1 MASITSLGTG
11 SGLQLESLISKLMT
25 VESVPLT
32 TLKSRESSYQTKVSA
47 MGSLRST
54 LASLQTAANGMK
66 ADILQKAT
74 DKFASYTATLAN
86 TNVASATASTG
97 AVAGKYSLEVST
109 LAKAQQLQVKYASS
123 SMVVSATGGTLTLDL
138 GSLDSGGAYQTNS
151 GQSYNITLSAG
162 ATLANVRDAINSS
175 TAGVTAAIVNGTD
188 GSYLT
193 LTSKEGTNSLM
204 RLSGI
209 SGLAYDPAT
218 TGTGTRDLTE
228 TTPAGDAAFT
238 LNGIAATSHSNTV
251 TDALDGVTLQ
261 LTGTNVG
268 TPTMLSITQD
278 IATNLTKSLQAF
290 VTAYNTASST
300 MSTLGAY
307 DPTSKASGDLQGN
320 STLRLAQSLLR
331 KTITDTTSGST
342 TSTYQRLSSIGVTI
356 TDTGALQIDSTKL
369 NAALAADP
377 TTVSNLISNVGA
389 AFNTTIDNLTNTTGP
404 ITIASNGL
412 SKTVKSIQDQENKL
426 QDRITAI
433 EKRYRAQFT
442 ALDTLISSLNT
453 TADYLTS
460 YTASLTSSSK

>member
-32 TLKSRESSYQTKVSA
+32 TLKTRESSYQTKVSA

-54 LASLQTAANGMK
+54 LASLQTAANGIT

-86 TNVASATASTG
+86 TNVASATASSG
-97 AVAGKYSLEVST
+97 AVAGTYSLEVST

-123 SMVVSATGGTLTLDL
+123 SAVVSTAGGTLKLDL
-138 GSLDSGGAYQTNS
+138 GSLDSGGAYQANS
-151 GQSYNITLSAG
+151 GQSYDITLSAG

-175 TAGVTAAIVNGTD
+175 AAGVTAAIVNGTD

-193 LTSKEGTNSLM
+193 LTSKEGTNNLM

-209 SGLAYDPAT
+209 SGFSYDPAT
-218 TGTGTRDLTE
+218 TGTGARDLTQ

-238 LNGIAATSHSNTV
+238 LNGIAATSHNNTV

-268 TPTMLSITQD
+268 AATTLSITQD

-290 VTAYNTASST
+290 VTAYNTANST

-320 STLRLAQSLLR
+320 STLRLAQSMLR
-331 KTITDTTSGST
+331 KTITDTTSGNA

-356 TDTGALQIDSTKL
+356 SDSGGLQIDSTKL
-369 NAALAADP
+369 NAALKADP

-412 SKTVKSIQDQENKL
+412 SKTVKSIQDQESKL

-453 TADYLTS
+453 TASYLTS

>member
-11 SGLQLESLISKLMT
+11 SGLQLEALISKLMT

-32 TLKSRESSYQTKVSA
+32 TLKTRETSYQTKVSA
-47 MGSLRST
+47 MGTLRSS
-54 LASLQTAANGMK
+54 LASLQTAANGIT
-66 ADILQKAT
+66 ADLLQKAT
-74 DKFASYTATLAN
+74 DKFASYTATVAN
-86 TNVASATASTG
+86 ADIASATASTG

-123 SMVVSATGGTLTLDL
+123 STVVSASGGTLTLDL
-138 GSLDSGGAYQTNS
+138 GSVDSGGAYQANS
-151 GQSYNITLSAG
+151 GQSYSITLSAG

-175 TAGVTAAIVNGTD
+175 DAAGVTAAIVNGTD

-209 SGLAYDPAT
+209 SGLTYDPAT
-218 TGTGTRDLTE
+218 GGTRDLTE
-228 TTPAGDAAFT
+228 KTPAADAAFT
-238 LNGIAATSHSNTV
+238 INGIAATSHSNTV
-251 TDALDGVTLQ
+251 SDALDGVTLQ

-268 TPTMLSITQD
+268 AATALTITQD
-278 IATNLTKSLQAF
+278 LATNLTKSLQAF
-290 VTAYNTASST
+290 VTAYNSTNST

-307 DPTSKASGDLQGN
+307 DASSKVAGDLQGN
-320 STLRLAQSLLR
+320 STLRMAQSLMR
-331 KTITDTTSGST
+331 KTITDTTSGNS
-342 TSTYQRLSSIGVTI
+342 TSTYQRLSNIGVTI
-356 TDTGALQIDSTKL
+356 NDSGNLQIDSTKL
-369 NAALAADP
+369 NAALNADP
-377 TTVSNLISNVGA
+377 TTVSNLISNVGS
-389 AFNTTIDNLTNTTGP
+389 AFNTAIDNLTGVTGP

-412 SKTVKSIQDQENKL
+412 SKTVKDIQAQESKL

-453 TADYLTS
+453 TATYLTS